1 MFEQLILT
9 AVIRTGWE
17 EREARWTDKLAMPKG
32 REPLIRRKHRET
44 IAVRSGSD
52 RVLQMELLSR

>member
-9 AVIRTGWE
+9 AVIRTGWA

-32 REPLIRRKHRET
+32 RETLMRKKNRET
-44 IAVRSGSD
+44 IAVGSE
-52 RVLQMELLSR
+52 VSF